1 MFNKSKQSK
10 STAPSPR
17 PIAAPVPRVQQSP
30 TPRPAAAAEADAPGL
45 QTPGTSSIISNA
57 LRVTGNLDCDGDIE
71 IKGTID
77 GDVKARNVRID
88 ESGKVKGKITA
99 ESAYVDGTVRGQ
111 IVARTVAL
119 ASSANVRGDIVHETL
134 SIEAG
139 AFLDGNCR
147 RLSEKDSVPARP
159 KPPSRPR
166 TKSQPRSQP
175 LNDSA
180 ATAKPE
186 AGAPAA

>member
-1 MFNKSKQSK
+1 MFNKSKQTRNDAVSQ
-10 STAPSPR
+10 R
-17 PIAAPVPRVQQSP
+17 PPAAPAPRVQAP
-30 TPRPAAAAEADAPGL
+30 APRPAAAPEAPIVPSPGM
-45 QTPGTSSIISNA
+45 SSIISNA
-57 LRVTGNLDCDGDIE
+57 LHVTGNLDCAGDIE

-88 ESGKVKGKITA
+88 ESGKVKGKVTA

-119 ASSANVRGDIVHETL
+119 AGSANVRGDIVHETL

-147 RLSEKDSVPARP
+147 RLSEKDQIQ
-159 KPPSRPR
+159 PR
-166 TKSQPRSQP
+166 AKAQPQAQAQSQPQNGSP
-175 LNDSA
+175 A
-180 ATAKPE
+180 PAKPA

>member
-1 MFNKSKQSK
+1 MQ
-10 STAPSPR
+10 AP
-17 PIAAPVPRVQQSP
+17 APA
-30 TPRPAAAAEADAPGL
+30 PRPAAAAAPEAPIVPSPGM
-45 QTPGTSSIISNA
+45 SSIISNA
-57 LRVTGNLDCDGDIE
+57 LHVTGNLDCAGDIE

-88 ESGKVKGKITA
+88 ESGKVKGKVTA

-119 ASSANVRGDIVHETL
+119 AGSANVRGDIVHETL

-147 RLSEKDSVPARP
+147 RLTEKDRIQ
-159 KPPSRPR
+159 PR
-166 TKSQPRSQP
+166 AKAQPQTQSQPQNGSP
-175 LNDSA
+175 A
-180 ATAKPE
+180 PAKPA

>member
-1 MFNKSKQSK
+1 M
-10 STAPSPR
+10 
-17 PIAAPVPRVQQSP
+17 
-30 TPRPAAAAEADAPGL
+30 
-45 QTPGTSSIISNA
+45 SSIISNA
-57 LRVTGNLDCDGDIE
+57 LRVTGNLDCAGDIE
-71 IKGTID
+71 IKGSID

-88 ESGKVKGKITA
+88 ESGKVKGKVTA

-119 ASSANVRGDIVHETL
+119 AGSANVRGDIVHETL

-147 RLSEKDSVPARP
+147 RLTEKDSIQPRP
-159 KPPSRPR
+159 KVQ
-166 TKSQPRSQP
+166 TQVQPQTPAHPQNGSP
-175 LNDSA
+175 A
-180 ATAKPE
+180 PAKPA